1 MKIDQIIVENRRRLV
16 EGGNLSVRGHEA
28 QHLDLKV
35 TDRSYIVPILNNLLA
50 SIDAAFAKQFKK
62 PLWNPELLKSGEFL
76 SGSSLHFFNVKGIPD
91 ETFVSKKPTVGDMD
105 TMVNKE
111 LETDLN
117 QFLTQNEDKTI
128 GPAVLRGFQRGN
140 EQFSSLWELQNP
152 PIKIQIDFEFVEFAD
167 EKPTDWARFSHSS
180 SWDDLQAGVKGV
192 FHKFLIQAFTT
203 LGRREFYLRK
213 LVGRGKARQEE
224 DVPTVDNMY
233 SFAVSSKEGG
243 GLRAKYE
250 PVIDAAT
257 GKPEMK
263 DGKPIMRAA
272 PTSGYIQDIGKIFQ
286 TILGKRLDP
295 KKAQELSKNFWSFSG
310 LLELM
315 NQLLT
320 PEEKDRVIHAF
331 LLKVVGPGAQGM
343 YKNNPEKDKAE
354 KTTAINHM
362 LSVLKVPKPA
372 ELDQMMQDYFS
383 GYKMTPD
390 SEEGEKTNEIV
401 KGMAKNAL
409 DESAPDYKRKGIP
422 HIYNPGSSVEMKDAD
437 FIHMCQEI
445 ADMGGK
451 LDSAPINLKVD
462 GAGIRFGKDEQGKPF
477 FMTSKV
483 TDPKYAENYGDF
495 EKYGRSMGQDPERI
509 EFTKK
514 YDEALKTIVTSDFI
528 KRLPKDTIVQAE
540 MLFMPM
546 GKQSDAGVIFVNIP
560 YDQKKLGTIMTLVP
574 FSVKKFSTGEI
585 RPDAARIKQE
595 LLRDS
600 TKEIKIVN
608 NQLKQRDLNV
618 GSIVDPI
625 ARNADALLAAV
636 KTRGESEQKSKAKEV
651 LSAARKQLS
660 DTIINSPRLEG
671 KDQLGDMIEGLVI
684 NLPSGMLAKVTSS
697 DMKEKMAAKQTAN
710 RKPTESQRSKPAVVT
725 VGSFV
730 GHKGHEQLINQ
741 TIATA
746 KQVGGDPYI
755 FVSPVVGPEDPIP
768 PEMKL
773 QTLRKLYPEYANNI
787 QLWNPQGTPMKKIEK
802 ELVLPEDSPYNKII
816 LLVGSDRYE
825 GMKKWMDALEKR
837 MKDPAAIAKYG
848 GTQDQVDFET
858 VRTEREAGK
867 GGTGISFTMLRDIL
881 KDPNASEQ
889 DRLNLWTKAFDVDK
903 LGVAWIKKLMHTAA
917 AGIKHQEIKEFI
929 QRIKPLISEANVH
942 QKAKFVKLLSEAKA
956 QLAEYNILGTKKF
969 IKQAHDTEQGQ
980 MYGDKPYSSHPRQV
994 AAIGRRF
1001 FGTKFN
1007 SEAVK
1012 VALLHD
1018 VLEDTPYKPE
1028 DLAERGFSPEVIEA
1042 VQLLTKDKSL
1052 SYADNI
1058 RNIINSGN
1066 ILAMMVKYSDNYMNY
1081 TGDKSHW
1088 APDRAEASQKKYLA
1102 SLNMLG
1108 DVLGIKKHIGEGKA
1122 KPAFM
1127 KSGNMKPFTASGKEK
1142 PGAVEM
1148 LEKALIAAKERGT
1161 KFNYTKIDK
1170 MMQLVCKKYNLT
1182 GDKLHNDFVKK
1193 HHMIPD
1199 TWIAKQS
1206 KVTESADYLEEK

>member
-1 MKIDQIIVENRRRLV
+1 MKISQIIVENRKRLV
-16 EGGNLSVRGHEA
+16 EGGNLAIRGHEA

-35 TDRSYIVPILNNLLA
+35 TNRGYIVPILNNLLA

-62 PLWNPELLKSGEFL
+62 PLWSPELLKSGEFL
-76 SGSSLHFFNVKGIPD
+76 SGSSLHFFNVQGIPD

-111 LETDLN
+111 LEAELS
-117 QFLTQNEDKTI
+117 QFLTQNEDKQV

-152 PIKIQIDFEFVEFAD
+152 PIKIQIDFEFVEFEG

-180 SWDDLQAGVKGV
+180 AWDDLQAGVKGV
-192 FHKFLIQAFTT
+192 FHKLLIQAFTALT
-203 LGRREFYLRK
+203 RKDFYLRK
-213 LVGRGKARQEE
+213 MVGRGKARQEE

-250 PVIDAAT
+250 PVMDATT
-257 GKPEMK
+257 GKPEIK
-263 DGKPIMRAA
+263 DGKPVMRAA

-286 TILGKRLDP
+286 TVLGKRLDP

-310 LLELM
+310 LLDIM
-315 NQLLT
+315 NQLLS
-320 PEEKDRVIHAF
+320 PEEKNQIVQAF
-331 LLKVVGPGAQGM
+331 LLKVIGPGAQGM
-343 YKNNPEKDKAE
+343 YKNNPDKDKAE
-354 KTTAINHM
+354 KSTAINH
-362 LSVLKVPKPA
+362 LLKVLKVPKPA
-372 ELDQMMQDYFS
+372 NLDQMMKDYYA
-383 GYKMTPD
+383 GYKMTSAD
-390 SEEGEKTNEIV
+390 DEDEKSSDIV

-409 DESAPDYKRKGIP
+409 DEDAPNYKRKGIP

-437 FIHMCQEI
+437 FIRMCQEI
-445 ADMGGK
+445 AGMDGK
-451 LDSAPINLKVD
+451 LDGAPINLKVD
-462 GAGIRFGKDEQGKPF
+462 GAGIRFGKDKEGKPF

-495 EKYGRSMGQDPERI
+495 EQFGNVMGQDPERL

-514 YDEALKTIVTSDFI
+514 YDEALKTIVSSDFI
-528 KRLPKDTIVQAE
+528 KRLPADTIVQAE

-546 GKQSDAGVIFVNIP
+546 GKQSEDGITFVNIP

-574 FSVKKFSTGEI
+574 FSVKTFSTGEP
-585 RPDAARIKQE
+585 RPDAAKIKQE

-608 NQLKQRDLNV
+608 NQLKQRDLDV
-618 GSIVDPI
+618 SSIINPVV
-625 ARNADALLAAV
+625 RNANALLAAV
-636 KTRGESEQKSKAKEV
+636 KSRGESEQKTKAKEI
-651 LSAARKQLS
+651 LSHARKQLS
-660 DTIINSPRLEG
+660 DAIIHSPRLEG
-671 KDQLGDMIEGLVI
+671 KDQLGNMIEGLVL
-684 NLPSGMLAKVTSS
+684 NLPSGLLAKVTST
-697 DMKEKMAAKQTAN
+697 DMKEKMAVKQAAN
-710 RKPTESQRSKPAVVT
+710 RKPTENNRSKPAVVT

-741 TIATA
+741 TIDTA

-755 FVSPVVGPEDPIP
+755 FVSPVVGNDDPIP

-787 QLWNPQGTPMKKIEK
+787 QLWNAQGTPMKKIEK
-802 ELVLPEDSPYNKII
+802 ELVLPENSPYNKII
-816 LLVGSDRYE
+816 LLVGSDRYD
-825 GMKKWMDALEKR
+825 GMKNWMDSLERR

-881 KDPNASEQ
+881 KDPNASEEAK
-889 DRLNLWTKAFDVDK
+889 LKLWSKAFDTDK
-903 LGVAWIKKLMHTAA
+903 LGTAWIKKLMHTAS
-917 AGIKHQEIKEFI
+917 AGIKHKEIKEFI
-929 QRIKPLISEANVH
+929 QRIKPLISEATIE

-956 QLAEYNILGTKKF
+956 QLDEYNIPGTKRF
-969 IKQAHDTEQGQ
+969 IQRAHDTEQGQ

-994 AAIGRRF
+994 AAIGRKF
-1001 FGTKFN
+1001 FGPRFN

-1028 DLAERGFSPEVIEA
+1028 DLAERGFSPAVIEA

-1058 RNIINSGN
+1058 RKIINSKN
-1066 ILAMMVKYSDNYMNY
+1066 LLAMMVKYSDNYMNY

-1088 APDRAEASQKKYLA
+1088 SAERAAASQKKYLA

-1108 DVLGIKKHIGEGKA
+1108 DVLG
-1122 KPAFM
+1122 
-1127 KSGNMKPFTASGKEK
+1127 
-1142 PGAVEM
+1142 VEHHV
-1148 LEKALIAAKERGT
+1148 E
-1161 KFNYTKIDK
+1161 
-1170 MMQLVCKKYNLT
+1170 QSSLT
-1182 GDKLHNDFVKK
+1182 EN
-1193 HHMIPD
+1193 
-1199 TWIAKQS
+1199 S
-1206 KVTESADYLEEK
+1206 DYLEEK